1 MLHKCYINVT
11 FRFSHPLHPSN
22 PQPSITQPFTPFP
35 PFPIFTHFVLPP
47 LDFGEVFYYFLRVL
61 FFFYRKMVY
70 FALYIELETSNKD
83 SNELKNI
90 EFLFKLYNNGTWFF
104 LER

>member
-1 MLHKCYINVT
+1 MLKNGFWRSILL
-11 FRFSHPLHPSN
+11 FSSCF
-22 PQPSITQPFTPFP
+22 I
-35 PFPIFTHFVLPP
+35 
-47 LDFGEVFYYFLRVL
+47 L
-61 FFFYRKMVY
+61 FFTEKMVY

>member
-1 MLHKCYINVT
+1 M
-11 FRFSHPLHPSN
+11 R
-22 PQPSITQPFTPFP
+22 
-35 PFPIFTHFVLPP
+35 IFF
-47 LDFGEVFYYFLRVL
+47 VFYS
-61 FFFYRKMVY
+61 FFYRKMVY

>member
-1 MLHKCYINVT
+1 MELLTYCNKCEMLKNGFWRSILL
-11 FRFSHPLHPSN
+11 FSSSFIL
-22 PQPSITQPFTPFP
+22 
-35 PFPIFTHFVLPP
+35 
-47 LDFGEVFYYFLRVL
+47 
-61 FFFYRKMVY
+61 FFYRKMVY

>member
-1 MLHKCYINVT
+1 MELLTYCNKCEMLKKRILAKYFI
-11 FRFSHPLHPSN
+11 
-22 PQPSITQPFTPFP
+22 
-35 PFPIFTHFVLPP
+35 IFF
-47 LDFGEVFYYFLRVL
+47 VFYS
-61 FFFYRKMVY
+61 FFYRKMVY

>member
-1 MLHKCYINVT
+1 MLKNG
-11 FRFSHPLHPSN
+11 FWR
-22 PQPSITQPFTPFP
+22 SILF
-35 PFPIFTHFVLPP
+35 
-47 LDFGEVFYYFLRVL
+47 VFYS
-61 FFFYRKMVY
+61 FFYRKMVY

>member
-1 MLHKCYINVT
+1 MLKT
-11 FRFSHPLHPSN
+11 
-22 PQPSITQPFTPFP
+22 
-35 PFPIFTHFVLPP
+35 
-47 LDFGEVFYYFLRVL
+47 DFGEVFYYFLRVL

>member
-1 MLHKCYINVT
+1 MLKNGFWRSILL
-11 FRFSHPLHPSN
+11 FSSCFIL
-22 PQPSITQPFTPFP
+22 
-35 PFPIFTHFVLPP
+35 
-47 LDFGEVFYYFLRVL
+47 
-61 FFFYRKMVY
+61 FFYRKMVY

-104 LER
+104 LEG

>member
-1 MLHKCYINVT
+1 MNKYRLSRIILMELLTYCNKCEMLKILAKYFI
-11 FRFSHPLHPSN
+11 
-22 PQPSITQPFTPFP
+22 
-35 PFPIFTHFVLPP
+35 IFF
-47 LDFGEVFYYFLRVL
+47 VFYS
-61 FFFYRKMVY
+61 FFYRKMVY